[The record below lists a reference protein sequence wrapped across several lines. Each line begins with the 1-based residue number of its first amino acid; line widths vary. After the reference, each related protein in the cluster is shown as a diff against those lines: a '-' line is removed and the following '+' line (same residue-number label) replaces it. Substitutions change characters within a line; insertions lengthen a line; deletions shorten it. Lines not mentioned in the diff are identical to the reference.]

1 VKALVIDIILDI
13 IEIFEISKCNRVTK
27 YFTQHLHYF
36 TSWNTLYSQCDDL
49 HLKFKLTELK
59 IIYSRVHRSEEGIT
73 ENELRPF
80 FHDVYQIM
88 KADNCLYGVK
98 VFDLGGATIF
108 CFLNKDIT
116 SAFFFSE
123 EGLVLEAKVDE
134 ICLLKRKDLF
144 YISIKGYDF
153 ANC

>member
-1 VKALVIDIILDI
+1 V
-13 IEIFEISKCNRVTK
+13 
-27 YFTQHLHYF
+27 
-36 TSWNTLYSQCDDL
+36 
-49 HLKFKLTELK
+49 
-59 IIYSRVHRSEEGIT
+59 
-73 ENELRPF
+73 

-88 KADNCLYGVK
+88 KTDNYPYDVK
-98 VFDLGGATIF
+98 VFDLSGAIIF
-108 CFLNKDIT
+108 CFLNKDF
-116 SAFFFSE
+116 SGAFFFSE